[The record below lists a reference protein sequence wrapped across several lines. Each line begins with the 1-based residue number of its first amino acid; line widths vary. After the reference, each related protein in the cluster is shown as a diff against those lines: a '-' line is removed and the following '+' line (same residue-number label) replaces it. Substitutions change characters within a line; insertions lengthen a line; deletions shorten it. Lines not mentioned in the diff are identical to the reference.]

1 MLRKLVLAA
10 LVALG
15 FGVSA
20 LAGGDKEGASL
31 DRYAGGFFVYATPG
45 DNLSLERYA
54 GGFYV
59 YRYTGGFFVY

>member
-1 MLRKLVLAA
+1 M
-10 LVALG
+10 
-15 FGVSA
+15 
-20 LAGGDKEGASL
+20 AGGDKEGASL

-54 GGFYV
+54 GGFFV